1 MLLRNTELNGRVV
14 DIRLDS
20 TIREIGQ
27 SLAPGDELVWDATGG
42 AVLPGLHDH
51 HLHFHALAA
60 RAHSVDLHAGE
71 INRLAT
77 ESGEGWLRGVGY
89 HEVPHG
95 ELDRQRLDAWISDRP
110 VRLQHS
116 SGKMW
121 VLNSLGCELLG
132 IPDAVHPGIE
142 RDGNGRPTGRLFR
155 MDQWLA
161 ERLAPLDLD
170 AHHLATQLAAFGV
183 SGITDASF
191 TNSQASVDRLR
202 SLPLKVWVMGDETI
216 GPGQLKIMLDED
228 QLPDLDSLVARVKQA
243 HKNNRGVAFHA
254 VTRIEVV
261 TAIAVLEAAGS
272 HGHDRL
278 EHGALIAPDLFARLG
293 ALGVTVVTQPGFIAD
308 RGDRYL
314 AEVATAQH
322 ADLYR
327 YQSLLDAGIPVA
339 ASSDAPYGPLSP
351 WQVMDAATRRTTAAG
366 QVLSGSECVAPM
378 EALRGYL
385 SSPDAPGGCAR
396 SIEVGGAADL
406 CILQQSIEGA
416 LSHLDQVAVQATLI
430 EGAFVYSSH

>member
-1 MLLRNTELNGRVV
+1 VLLRNTELNGRLV
-14 DIRLDS
+14 DVRLGR

-27 SLAPGDELVWDATGG
+27 SLAPADEPVWDAAGG

-51 HLHFHALAA
+51 HLHFNALAA
-60 RAHSVDLHAGE
+60 RAYSVDLQLTEIDRLTTAGE
-71 INRLAT
+71 
-77 ESGEGWLRGVGY
+77 GGWLRGVGY
-89 HEVPHG
+89 HEAQHG
-95 ELDRQRLDAWISDRP
+95 ELDRQRLDAWVADRP

-121 VLNSLGCELLG
+121 VLNSLACELLG
-132 IPDAVHPGIE
+132 IADAIHPGIE
-142 RDGNGRPTGRLFR
+142 RDAAGRLTGRLFR

-161 ERLAPLDLD
+161 DRLAPLDLD
-170 AHHLATQLAAFGV
+170 AHRLAAQLAAFGIT
-183 SGITDASF
+183 GITDASF
-191 TNSQASVDRLR
+191 TNSSASLDRLR
-202 SLPLKVWVMGDETI
+202 SLPLKVWAMGDETI
-216 GPGQLKIMLDED
+216 SPGQLKVMLDED
-228 QLPDLDSLVARVKQA
+228 QLPDLDSLITRVEQT

-272 HGHDRL
+272 HEHDRL

-293 ALGVTVVTQPGFIAD
+293 ALGITVVTQPGFIAD

-314 AEVATAQH
+314 AEVATEQH

-339 ASSDAPYGPLSP
+339 ASSDAPYGPLNP
-351 WQVMDAATRRTTAAG
+351 WQIMDAATRRTTAAEC
-366 QVLSGSECVAPM
+366 VLGRRECVAPM

-385 SSPDAPGGCAR
+385 SSPNAPGGRAR
-396 SIEVGGAADL
+396 SIEVGDVADL

-416 LSHLDQVAVQATLI
+416 LSQLDKVTVQATLI
-430 EGAFVYSSH
+430 EGAFVYSSR